1 MPCYSRKDFMRE
13 FVFPDEPAQDFERA
27 GIAAQYASGH
37 PKNWSQTNDILDFS
51 ADLREDSDNTYRN
64 YYTALSSDK
73 KLLAISTDA
82 ERILVYDLASR
93 ELCEVLEGSGSV
105 TFRPSDTNEESVAG
119 VGQGMGVGTPRPGY
133 TLVSS
138 ISHDAPRRARSA
150 NQLILWD
157 LDQNGRILD
166 KEEPIDPAALAT
178 KAIDAIA
185 PDLAASH
192 EWTREF
198 IDASAL
204 HTEFMKSLSQVA
216 ADHRR
221 RHNTIIDNATLGN
234 FGSVSFSADGK
245 LLLYHSKNGST
256 QQGMREPDDLP
267 VVVIYDLEAGTEI
280 HRLTGHTDAIM
291 WSAISPDKEHVA
303 SVSWDGTLRMYSVST
318 GTLMWV
324 TENSGGQSWAGA
336 FSPDSKL
343 IVWSSK
349 GGQVVQVHAVS
360 DGQKMATM
368 QENFSHWC
376 RSLTWHPT
384 RPEIA
389 LCVGGDAYVWDPSDG
404 PNGKVLQHY
413 KVENGKGLMGMSGIQ
428 DVQWMD
434 QGRLLGLESSDGSV
448 ILYDTHN
455 NAKELF
461 RRPAGTMAGFVQG
474 GLYGIIKDREEHEV
488 YVIVGG
494 DEKVRFFRTSVPAFP
509 SWWEK
514 EPSSAV
520 VEKKSFPE
528 TGKYVKITMNS
539 RKAPSQE
546 ESESRS

>member
-37 PKNWSQTNDILDFS
+37 PKDWSQTDDILDFS
-51 ADLREDSDNTYRN
+51 ADLREDPENIYRS
-64 YYTALSSDK
+64 YYTDLSSDK

-82 ERILVYDLASR
+82 ERILIYDLASR
-93 ELCEVLEGSGSV
+93 ELCEVLEGSGYV
-105 TFRPSDTNEESVAG
+105 TFRPSDTNEESVAD
-119 VGQGMGVGTPRPGY
+119 VDQGMGVGTPRPGY

-138 ISHDAPRRARSA
+138 ISHEAHRRAPGT

-166 KEEPIDPAALAT
+166 KEEPIDPAVLAT

-198 IDASAL
+198 IDASTL
-204 HTEFMKSLSQVA
+204 RSDFMKSLNQAA

-245 LLLYHSKNGST
+245 LLLYHSKNDST

-267 VVVIYDLEAGTEI
+267 VVAIYDLEAGIET

-303 SVSWDGTLRMYSVST
+303 SVSWDGTMRMYSAST
-318 GTLMWV
+318 GALMWV

-349 GGQVVQVHAVS
+349 NGHAVQVHVVS
-360 DGQKMATM
+360 DGQKTAAM
-368 QENFSHWC
+368 QEKFSHWC
-376 RSLTWHPT
+376 RSLKWHPT
-384 RPEIA
+384 EPKIA
-389 LCVGGDAYVWDPSDG
+389 LCVDEDAYIWDPSDG
-404 PNGKVLQHY
+404 PNGKVLQHF
-413 KVENGKGLMGMSGIQ
+413 KVESDKGLTRIWGIQ
-428 DVQWMD
+428 DVWWMD
-434 QGRLLGLESSDGSV
+434 EGRLLGLETSDGSV
-448 ILYDTHN
+448 LVYNTHN

-461 RRPAGTMAGFVQG
+461 RRPAGTMACYVQG
-474 GLYGIIKDREEHEV
+474 GLYGIIKDQQEHDV
-488 YVIVGG
+488 YAIVCG

-514 EPSSAV
+514 EPPSAV

-528 TGKYVKITMNS
+528 TGKYVKITKNS
-539 RKAPSQE
+539 KKAPS
-546 ESESRS
+546 